1 MRVSVP
7 SEGRGIG
14 GVKEEGEGGRGKGL
28 ITDVIDAIS
37 DVTEPKLIK
46 QALVC
51 QFRRIIGD

>member
-1 MRVSVP
+1 MYPAKAGVL
-7 SEGRGIG
+7 G